1 MPVSLIKSFKDCL
14 KANGLNELAKAVSS
28 KDISPVTPNQLVDQ
42 YGLDV
47 LTNTSKEDLLID
59 EEDLLKDFTEMVL
72 NFDHVV
78 LKLVPSHDF
87 SEENLASLLRSFIL
101 KSEEI
106 KNNYSSLF
114 KESLNIDYYLANEY
128 DKGQLGIFAIRGK
141 EGNYFIF
148 YNKSINLLTQND
160 LNELSN
166 KLFSDKEYN
175 QEEIKKLQDW
185 ANQLRL
191 AYKDNKKYL
200 NSLLELTRNRVLFDP
215 DARAIFKLVSES
227 QLLLDNWVVKAL
239 LSSRVLFYFLL

>member
-1 MPVSLIKSFKDCL
+1 MVNFTKTIKRISNMPVSLIKSFKDCL

-87 SEENLASLLRSFIL
+87 SEENLASLLLSFIL

-114 KESLNIDYYLANEY
+114 KESINIDYYLASRY
-128 DKGQLGIFAIRGK
+128 DKGQLGIFAVKGK
-141 EGNYFIF
+141 KGNYFIF
-148 YNKSINLLTQND
+148 YSKQVNLLTQTD
-160 LNELSN
+160 LDKLVD
-166 KLFSDKEYN
+166 KLFSDMEYN
-175 QEEIKKLQDW
+175 PDEIKKLREW
-185 ANQLRL
+185 ANQLQVV
-191 AYKDNKKYL
+191 YKDNKQYL
-200 NSLLELTRNRVLFDP
+200 NSLLELTRDRVLFDP
-215 DARAIFKLVSES
+215 YARAIFKLVSES
-227 QLLLDNWVVKAL
+227 QLLLDN
-239 LSSRVLFYFLL
+239 

>member
-14 KANGLNELAKAVSS
+14 KSNGLNELAKAVSS

-87 SEENLASLLRSFIL
+87 SEENLASLLLSFIL

-128 DKGQLGIFAIRGK
+128 DKGQLGIFVVRGK
-141 EGNYFIF
+141 EGHYFIF
-148 YNKSINLLTQND
+148 YNKKVNLLTQAD
-160 LNELSN
+160 LD
-166 KLFSDKEYN
+166 KLVKKMFSDKEYN
-175 QEEIKKLQDW
+175 QEEMKKLQDW
-185 ANQLRL
+185 VNDQLRV
-191 AYKDNKKYL
+191 AYRDNKKYL
-200 NSLLELTRNRVLFDP
+200 NSLLELTRDRVLYDE
-215 DARAIFKLVSES
+215 DARAIFKLVSEA
-227 QLLLDNWVVKAL
+227 QLLLD
-239 LSSRVLFYFLL
+239 Y

>member
-87 SEENLASLLRSFIL
+87 SEENLASLLLSFIL

-114 KESLNIDYYLANEY
+114 KKSISVDYYLASKY
-128 DKGQLGIFAIRGK
+128 DKGQLGIFAVRGK

-148 YNKSINLLTQND
+148 YSKQVNLLTQTD
-160 LNELSN
+160 LDKLVD
-166 KLFSDKEYN
+166 KLFSDMEYN
-175 QEEIKKLQDW
+175 PDEINKLREW
-185 ANQLRL
+185 ANQLQVV
-191 AYKDNKKYL
+191 YKDNKQYL
-200 NSLLELTRNRVLFDP
+200 NSLLELTRDRVLFDP
-215 DARAIFKLVSES
+215 YARAIFKLVSES
-227 QLLLDNWVVKAL
+227 QLLLDN
-239 LSSRVLFYFLL
+239 

>member
-87 SEENLASLLRSFIL
+87 SEENLSSLLLSFIL

-106 KNNYSSLF
+106 KNNYSPLF
-114 KESLNIDYYLANEY
+114 KKSISVDYYLAGKY
-128 DKGQLGIFAIRGK
+128 DKGQLGIFAVKGK
-141 EGNYFIF
+141 KGNYFIF
-148 YNKSINLLTQND
+148 YSKSINLLTQND

-200 NSLLELTRNRVLFDP
+200 NSLLELTRDRVLYDK
-215 DARAIFKLVSES
+215 DAQAIFKLVSES

>member
-1 MPVSLIKSFKDCL
+1 MPVSLIKSFKGCL

-28 KDISPVTPNQLVDQ
+28 NDISPVTPNQLVDQ

-128 DKGQLGIFAIRGK
+128 DKGQLGIFAVRGFK
-141 EGNYFIF
+141 GNYFIF
-148 YNKSINLLTQND
+148 YNKKVNLLTQAD
-160 LNELSN
+160 LD
-166 KLFSDKEYN
+166 KLVKKMFSDKEYN
-175 QEEIKKLQDW
+175 QEEMKKLQDW
-185 ANQLRL
+185 VNDQLRV
-191 AYKDNKKYL
+191 AYRDNKKYL
-200 NSLLELTRNRVLFDP
+200 NSLLELTRDRVLYDE
-215 DARAIFKLVSES
+215 DARAIFKLVSEA
-227 QLLLDNWVVKAL
+227 QLLLD
-239 LSSRVLFYFLL
+239 Y

>member
-14 KANGLNELAKAVSS
+14 KANGLNEFAKAVSS

-114 KESLNIDYYLANEY
+114 KESINIDHYLAVKY
-128 DKGQLGIFAIRGK
+128 DKGQLGIFAVKGK
-141 EGNYFIF
+141 VTNYFIF
-148 YNKSINLLTQND
+148 YSKLTNLLTQTD
-160 LNELSN
+160 LDKLVD
-166 KLFSDKEYN
+166 KLFSDMEYN
-175 QEEIKKLQDW
+175 PDEIKKLREW
-185 ANQLRL
+185 SNQLRVV
-191 AYKDNKKYL
+191 YKDNKQYL
-200 NSLLELTRNRVLFDP
+200 NSLLELTRDRVLYDQE
-215 DARAIFKLVSES
+215 ARAIFKLVSES
-227 QLLLDNWVVKAL
+227 QLLLD
-239 LSSRVLFYFLL
+239 Y

>member
-114 KESLNIDYYLANEY
+114 KESINIDYYLASKYN
-128 DKGQLGIFAIRGK
+128 KGQLGIFAVRGK
-141 EGNYFIF
+141 VNYFIF
-148 YNKSINLLTQND
+148 YNKQVNLLTQND
-160 LNELSN
+160 LNELSK
-166 KLFSDKEYN
+166 KLFSDNEYN
-175 QEEIKKLQDW
+175 ADEIKKLQDW

-191 AYKDNKKYL
+191 AYDENKKYL
-200 NSLLELTRNRVLFDP
+200 NNLLELTRDRVLYDK

-227 QLLLDNWVVKAL
+227 QLLLDN
-239 LSSRVLFYFLL
+239 

>member
-87 SEENLASLLRSFIL
+87 SEDNLASLLRSFIL

-114 KESLNIDYYLANEY
+114 KESINIDYYLAGKY
-128 DKGQLGIFAIRGK
+128 DRGQLGIFAVKGK
-141 EGNYFIF
+141 VTNFFIF
-148 YNKSINLLTQND
+148 YNKLIDLQTQND
-160 LNELSN
+160 LD
-166 KLFSDKEYN
+166 KLVEKMFSDKEYN
-175 QEEIKKLQDW
+175 ADEMKKLQDW

-191 AYKDNKKYL
+191 VYKNNENFLNK
-200 NSLLELTRNRVLFDP
+200 LLELTRDRVLYDK

-227 QLLLDNWVVKAL
+227 QLLLDN
-239 LSSRVLFYFLL
+239 

>member
-128 DKGQLGIFAIRGK
+128 DKGQLGIFVVRGK
-141 EGNYFIF
+141 EGHYFIF
-148 YNKSINLLTQND
+148 YNKKVNLLTQAD
-160 LNELSN
+160 LD
-166 KLFSDKEYN
+166 KLVKKMFSDKEYN
-175 QEEIKKLQDW
+175 QEEMKKLQDW
-185 ANQLRL
+185 VNDQLRV
-191 AYKDNKKYL
+191 AYRDNKKYL
-200 NSLLELTRNRVLFDP
+200 NSLLELTRDRVLYDE
-215 DARAIFKLVSES
+215 DARAIFKLVSEA
-227 QLLLDNWVVKAL
+227 QLLLDYQN
-239 LSSRVLFYFLL
+239 

>member
-87 SEENLASLLRSFIL
+87 SEENLASLLLSFIL

-114 KESLNIDYYLANEY
+114 KESISVDHYLASKY
-128 DKGQLGIFAIRGK
+128 DKGQLGIFAVRGK

-148 YNKSINLLTQND
+148 YSKLINLLTQTD
-160 LNELSN
+160 LDKLVD
-166 KLFSDKEYN
+166 KLFSDMEYN
-175 QEEIKKLQDW
+175 PDEIKKLREW
-185 ANQLRL
+185 ANQLQVV
-191 AYKDNKKYL
+191 YKDNKKYL
-200 NSLLELTRNRVLFDP
+200 NSLLELTRDRVLFDP
-215 DARAIFKLVSES
+215 YARAIFKLVSES
-227 QLLLDNWVVKAL
+227 QLLLDN
-239 LSSRVLFYFLL
+239 

>member
-72 NFDHVV
+72 NFDHVA

-114 KESLNIDYYLANEY
+114 KESINVDYYLATKY
-128 DKGQLGIFAIRGK
+128 DKGQLGIFAVRGK

-148 YNKSINLLTQND
+148 YSKQVNLLTQTD
-160 LNELSN
+160 LDKLVD
-166 KLFSDKEYN
+166 KLFSDMEYN
-175 QEEIKKLQDW
+175 PDEIKKLREW
-185 ANQLRL
+185 ANQLQVV
-191 AYKDNKKYL
+191 YKDNKQYL
-200 NSLLELTRNRVLFDP
+200 NSLLELTRDRVLFDP
-215 DARAIFKLVSES
+215 YARAIFKLVSES
-227 QLLLDNWVVKAL
+227 QLLLDN
-239 LSSRVLFYFLL
+239 

>member
-59 EEDLLKDFTEMVL
+59 EEDLLNDFTEMVL

-87 SEENLASLLRSFIL
+87 SEENLASLLLSFIL

-114 KESLNIDYYLANEY
+114 KGSINIDYYLAGKY
-128 DKGQLGIFAIRGK
+128 DKGQLGIFAVRGK

-148 YNKSINLLTQND
+148 YSKLINLLTQTD
-160 LNELSN
+160 LD
-166 KLFSDKEYN
+166 KLVEKMFSDKEYN
-175 QEEIKKLQDW
+175 ADEMKKLQEW
-185 ANQLRL
+185 ANQLQVV
-191 AYKDNKKYL
+191 YKDNKKYL
-200 NSLLELTRNRVLFDP
+200 NSLLELTRDRVLYDQE
-215 DARAIFKLVSES
+215 ARAIFKLVSES
-227 QLLLDNWVVKAL
+227 QLLLD
-239 LSSRVLFYFLL
+239 Y

>member
-87 SEENLASLLRSFIL
+87 SEENLASLLLSFIL

-114 KESLNIDYYLANEY
+114 KESINIDYYLAGKY
-128 DKGQLGIFAIRGK
+128 DKGQLGIFAVRGK
-141 EGNYFIF
+141 VTNFFIF
-148 YNKSINLLTQND
+148 YNKQVNLLTQND
-160 LNELSN
+160 LDELV
-166 KLFSDKEYN
+166 KKMFSDKEYN
-175 QEEIKKLQDW
+175 AEEIKKLREW
-185 ANQLRL
+185 ANQLQVV
-191 AYKDNKKYL
+191 YKDNKKYL
-200 NSLLELTRNRVLFDP
+200 NSLLELTRDRVLFDP
-215 DARAIFKLVSES
+215 YARAIFKLVSES
-227 QLLLDNWVVKAL
+227 QLLLDN
-239 LSSRVLFYFLL
+239 

>member
-1 MPVSLIKSFKDCL
+1 MPVSLINSFKDCL

-128 DKGQLGIFAIRGK
+128 DKGQLGIFVVRGK
-141 EGNYFIF
+141 EGHYFIF
-148 YNKSINLLTQND
+148 YNKLINLQTQAD
-160 LNELSN
+160 LD
-166 KLFSDKEYN
+166 KLVKNMFSDKEYN
-175 QEEIKKLQDW
+175 QEEMKELQEW
-185 ANQLRL
+185 ADQLRL

-200 NSLLELTRNRVLFDP
+200 NSLLELTRNRVLFDE

-227 QLLLDNWVVKAL
+227 QLLLD
-239 LSSRVLFYFLL
+239 F

>member
-1 MPVSLIKSFKDCL
+1 MVNFTKTIKRISNMPVSLIKSFKDCL

-87 SEENLASLLRSFIL
+87 SEDNLASLLRSFIL

-114 KESLNIDYYLANEY
+114 KESINIDYYLAVKY
-128 DKGQLGIFAIRGK
+128 DKGQLGIFAVRGFK
-141 EGNYFIF
+141 GNYFIF
-148 YNKSINLLTQND
+148 YSKRINLLTLDD
-160 LNELSN
+160 LDQLV
-166 KLFSDKEYN
+166 KKMFSDKEYN
-175 QEEIKKLQDW
+175 AEEIKKLQDW

-191 AYKDNKKYL
+191 AYKDNKQYL
-200 NSLLELTRNRVLFDP
+200 NSLLELTRDRVLYDQE
-215 DARAIFKLVSES
+215 ARAIFKLVSES
-227 QLLLDNWVVKAL
+227 QLLLDN
-239 LSSRVLFYFLL
+239 

>member
-128 DKGQLGIFAIRGK
+128 DKGQLGIFAVRGFK
-141 EGNYFIF
+141 GNYFIF
-148 YNKSINLLTQND
+148 YNKKVNLLTQAD
-160 LNELSN
+160 LD
-166 KLFSDKEYN
+166 KLVKKMFSDKEYN
-175 QEEIKKLQDW
+175 QEEMKKLQDW
-185 ANQLRL
+185 VNDQLRV
-191 AYKDNKKYL
+191 AYRDNKKYL
-200 NSLLELTRNRVLFDP
+200 NSLLELTRDRVLYDE
-215 DARAIFKLVSES
+215 DARAIFKLVSEA
-227 QLLLDNWVVKAL
+227 QLLLD
-239 LSSRVLFYFLL
+239 Y

>member
-106 KNNYSSLF
+106 KNNWPPSS
-114 KESLNIDYYLANEY
+114 
-128 DKGQLGIFAIRGK
+128 Q
-141 EGNYFIF
+141 
-148 YNKSINLLTQND
+148 
-160 LNELSN
+160 
-166 KLFSDKEYN
+166 SDS
-175 QEEIKKLQDW
+175 W
-185 ANQLRL
+185 
-191 AYKDNKKYL
+191 
-200 NSLLELTRNRVLFDP
+200 SC
-215 DARAIFKLVSES
+215 
-227 QLLLDNWVVKAL
+227 W
-239 LSSRVLFYFLL
+239 

>member
-87 SEENLASLLRSFIL
+87 SEDNLASLLLSFIL
-101 KSEEI
+101 KSEGI

-128 DKGQLGIFAIRGK
+128 DKGQLGIFVVRGK
-141 EGNYFIF
+141 EGHYFIF
-148 YNKSINLLTQND
+148 YNKKVNLLTQAD
-160 LNELSN
+160 LD
-166 KLFSDKEYN
+166 KLVKKMFSDKEYN
-175 QEEIKKLQDW
+175 QEEMKKLQDW
-185 ANQLRL
+185 VNDQLRV
-191 AYKDNKKYL
+191 AYRDNKKYL
-200 NSLLELTRNRVLFDP
+200 NSLLELTRDRVLFDP
-215 DARAIFKLVSES
+215 DAQAIFKLVSEA
-227 QLLLDNWVVKAL
+227 QLLLD
-239 LSSRVLFYFLL
+239 F

>member
-87 SEENLASLLRSFIL
+87 SEENLASLLLSFIL

-106 KNNYSSLF
+106 KNSYSSLF
-114 KESLNIDYYLANEY
+114 KESINIDHYLASKY
-128 DKGQLGIFAIRGK
+128 DKGQLGIFAVKGK

-148 YNKSINLLTQND
+148 YSKLINLLTQTD
-160 LNELSN
+160 LDKLVKKMFSVNEYSLEEMN
-166 KLFSDKEYN
+166 KL
-175 QEEIKKLQDW
+175 QEW
-185 ANQLRL
+185 ANQLQVV
-191 AYKDNKKYL
+191 YKDNKKYL

-227 QLLLDNWVVKAL
+227 QLLLDN
-239 LSSRVLFYFLL
+239 

>member
-87 SEENLASLLRSFIL
+87 SEENLASLLLSFIL

-114 KESLNIDYYLANEY
+114 KESINVDHYLASKY

-148 YNKSINLLTQND
+148 YSKLINLLTQTD
-160 LNELSN
+160 LD
-166 KLFSDKEYN
+166 KLVKNMFSDKEYN
-175 QEEIKKLQDW
+175 ADEMKKLQEW
-185 ANQLRL
+185 ANQLRVV
-191 AYKDNKKYL
+191 YKDNKKYL
-200 NSLLELTRNRVLFDP
+200 NSLLELTRDRVLFDQ
-215 DARAIFKLVSES
+215 DAQAIFKLVSEA
-227 QLLLDNWVVKAL
+227 QLLLD
-239 LSSRVLFYFLL
+239 F

>member
-47 LTNTSKEDLLID
+47 LTNTSKDDLLID

-87 SEENLASLLRSFIL
+87 SEENLASLLLSFIL

-114 KESLNIDYYLANEY
+114 KESINIDYYLAVKY
-128 DKGQLGIFAIRGK
+128 DKGQLGIFAVRGK

-148 YNKSINLLTQND
+148 YSKQVNLLTQTD
-160 LNELSN
+160 LDKLVD
-166 KLFSDKEYN
+166 KLFSDMEYN
-175 QEEIKKLQDW
+175 PDEIKKLREW
-185 ANQLRL
+185 ANQLQVV
-191 AYKDNKKYL
+191 YKDNKQYL
-200 NSLLELTRNRVLFDP
+200 NSLLELTRDRVLFDQE
-215 DARAIFKLVSES
+215 ARAIFKLVSES
-227 QLLLDNWVVKAL
+227 QLLLDN
-239 LSSRVLFYFLL
+239 

>member
-114 KESLNIDYYLANEY
+114 KESLNIDYYLASKY
-128 DKGQLGIFAIRGK
+128 DKGQLGVFAVKGK
-141 EGNYFIF
+141 VTNYFIF
-148 YNKSINLLTQND
+148 YNKLIDLQTQND
-160 LNELSN
+160 LDELV
-166 KLFSDKEYN
+166 KKMFSDKEYN
-175 QEEIKKLQDW
+175 ADEMKKLQEW
-185 ANQLRL
+185 AEELRV
-191 AYKDNKKYL
+191 AYMDNKKYL

-215 DARAIFKLVSES
+215 DAREIFKLVSES
-227 QLLLDNWVVKAL
+227 QLLLDN
-239 LSSRVLFYFLL
+239 

>member
-87 SEENLASLLRSFIL
+87 SEDNLASLLRSLIL
-101 KSEEI
+101 KSYEI

-128 DKGQLGIFAIRGK
+128 DKGQLGIFVVRGK
-141 EGNYFIF
+141 EGHYFIF
-148 YNKSINLLTQND
+148 YNKKVNLLTQAD
-160 LNELSN
+160 LD
-166 KLFSDKEYN
+166 KLVKKMFSDKEYN
-175 QEEIKKLQDW
+175 QEEMKKLQDW
-185 ANQLRL
+185 VNDQLRV
-191 AYKDNKKYL
+191 AYRDNKKYL
-200 NSLLELTRNRVLFDP
+200 NSLLELTRDRVLYDP
-215 DARAIFKLVSES
+215 DAQAIFKLVSEA
-227 QLLLDNWVVKAL
+227 QLLLD
-239 LSSRVLFYFLL
+239 F

>member
-1 MPVSLIKSFKDCL
+1 MVNFIKTIKRISNMPVSLIKSFKDCL

-114 KESLNIDYYLANEY
+114 KESLNVDYYLATKY
-128 DKGQLGIFAIRGK
+128 DKGQLGIFAVRGK

-148 YNKSINLLTQND
+148 YNKKVNLLTQTD
-160 LNELSN
+160 LDKLVKN
-166 KLFSDKEYN
+166 LFSDKEYR
-175 QEEIKKLQDW
+175 QDEMKKLQEW
-185 ANQLRL
+185 ANQLQVV
-191 AYKDNKKYL
+191 YKDNKKYL
-200 NSLLELTRNRVLFDP
+200 NSLLELTRDRVLFDP
-215 DARAIFKLVSES
+215 DAQAIFKLVSES
-227 QLLLDNWVVKAL
+227 QLLLDN
-239 LSSRVLFYFLL
+239 